1 MLNYSLQPSMS
12 TLWSPQAYPIIDQN
26 MLLMLQLQA
35 QHRQQLE
42 KSYFSALMKNN
53 QRLWDSQGIKQPLGA
68 YKASADLFQ
77 QPLSISRESSLTG
90 IRSEPLFNAT
100 HQALAC
106 KTLEQDHGL
115 RALPREASSL
125 KTQILHLLSS
135 VLKNY
140 KKVSKD
146 ELLRL
151 RSQYAYSPVLQ
162 TIFDLV
168 LQKYSS
174 SSKCREDMMRFV
186 FRKAISYLRDS
197 LREKDKLSA
206 KAASL
211 ALCQKYFNLNSQ
223 DLAEQIDIQDEDQ
236 ILAFLLPYKKNSRNK
251 TANSSFITE
260 MFTSEVFQQ
269 DYVAYLENL
278 DQILNDDN
286 QKKIEKFVD
295 FLEECATKNT
305 LHKVKNYK
313 RLPWLEA
320 WLDSTKSIAHEL
332 LNTTLLKKGAKKLK
346 HI

>member
-1 MLNYSLQPSMS
+1 MLNYSLQPSMG
-12 TLWSPQAYPIIDQN
+12 TIWPPQAYPLLDQD

-42 KSYFSALMKNN
+42 KTYFTALMKNN
-53 QRLWDSQGIKQPLGA
+53 QRLWNSQGLKQQLGA
-68 YKASADLFQ
+68 YKGPADLFQ
-77 QPLSISRESSLTG
+77 QPLTISRESSLVG
-90 IRSEPLFNAT
+90 VGNESQFNAT
-100 HQALAC
+100 HQALTY
-106 KTLEQDHGL
+106 KTLEQDTKL
-115 RALPREASSL
+115 RALPREVSSL
-125 KTQILHLLSS
+125 RTQILDLLSS
-135 VLKNY
+135 ILKNH

-151 RSQYAYSPVLQ
+151 RCQYSYSPLLQ
-162 TIFDLV
+162 TMFDLV

-211 ALCQKYFNLNSQ
+211 ALCQRYFNLNSQ
-223 DLAEQIDIQDEDQ
+223 DLAQQIDIQDEDQ

-295 FLEECATKNT
+295 FLEECATRNT
-305 LHKVKNYK
+305 LQKVKNYK
-313 RLPWLEA
+313 RLPWLDA
-320 WLDSTKSIAHEL
+320 WLESTKSIANEL
-332 LNTTLLKKGAKKLK
+332 LNTTLLKKGVKKLK
-346 HI
+346 HV